1 MDIKFIRNFMIAFA
15 LLSSIFDYL
24 TFGTLLLLLHAQQQQ
39 FRTGWFLESVVSTSL
54 VVLVVRTRQ
63 SIFTSKPGKYLLI
76 ATLATIAIT
85 LLIPWTPLATLFGF
99 QVLPISF
106 MLVLGAIVVLYIAS
120 AEMVKQ
126 VFYRRIKF

>member
-1 MDIKFIRNFMIAFA
+1 MDIKFIRNFMIVFA

-39 FRTGWFLESVVSTSL
+39 FRTGWFLESVVSASL

-63 SIFTSKPGKYLLI
+63 SIFTSKPGKYLLV

-85 LLIPWTPLATLFGF
+85 LLIPWTPLAALFGF
-99 QVLPISF
+99 QALPISF
-106 MLVLGAIVVLYIAS
+106 MLVLGVIVVFYIAA
-120 AEMVKQ
+120 AESVKK
-126 VFYRRIKF
+126 VFYSQVKF